1 MWLKMKNKLGLLAI
15 LAVVIVV
22 VAVSGCSD
30 NNSSSNNN
38 ASAITEKGTKVA
50 IFNNGTTWAQVE
62 MVGNATAKN
71 GTNMTIW
78 AETFIK
84 PGGNVTID
92 LSQLLGYGNEKLP
105 AGTTIRVQSWK
116 GLFNTPGGGEGSLNI
131 AFQGWSN
138 TRYPAATDKITNV
151 TYSPLNIS
159 ALPANITDNTVFV
172 ATTPEELAKMQSSD
186 TADQTPLYEE
196 ELIVVNA
203 DGSVTIT
210 IIRMPELC
218 RAIASI
224 I

>member
-1 MWLKMKNKLGLLAI
+1 MKNKVGLLAI

-30 NNSSSNNN
+30 NTNNK
-38 ASAITEKGTKVA
+38 ASAISEKGTKIA

-71 GTNMTIW
+71 GTNMTLW
-78 AETFIK
+78 AETYIK

-116 GLFNTPGGGEGSLNI
+116 GLFNTTSGGEGSLNI

-151 TYSPLNIS
+151 TYNPLSIA
-159 ALPANITDNTVFV
+159 ALPANITDNSVFV

-210 IIRMPELC
+210 VTRLPELC